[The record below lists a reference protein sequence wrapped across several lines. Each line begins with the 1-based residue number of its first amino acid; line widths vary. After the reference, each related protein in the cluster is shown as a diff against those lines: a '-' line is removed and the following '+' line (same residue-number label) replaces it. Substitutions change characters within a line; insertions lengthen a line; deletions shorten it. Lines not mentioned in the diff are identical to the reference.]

1 MSRDLTDG
9 ELQDLKF
16 YRQLVDSAE
25 YEAHQKDAPLTAHQK
40 LYHARE
46 NLREFT
52 SRLRKEGCRI

>member
-1 MSRDLTDG
+1 MSRELT
-9 ELQDLKF
+9 EAEVQELKF
-16 YRQLVDSAE
+16 YRQQVDSAE
-25 YEAHQKDAPLTAHQK
+25 YAAYQKDARPEALHR

>member
-16 YRQLVDSAE
+16 YRQQVDSAE
-25 YEAHQKDAPLTAHQK
+25 YAAYQKDAASDAHAR

-46 NLREFT
+46 NLRQFT
-52 SRLRKEGCRI
+52 SKLREEGCRI